1 MENWFLFFNFRILVS
16 ENIVTSFYKKLR
28 FLIKASFTTIVVA
41 IFSTGVFHWVIVVEL
56 TLAIFADLST
66 ANPIFINLRDFG
78 FALFERMSNITR
90 KNGHAP
96 FLVAFLAIV
105 RAAAFI
111 PTGVVLICECI

>member
-16 ENIVTSFYKKLR
+16 EKIVTSSYKKLR
-28 FLIKASFTTIVVA
+28 FIIKASFTTIVVA
-41 IFSTGVFHWVIVVEL
+41 TTGVLRWVIVVEL

-66 ANPIFINLRDFG
+66 ADPIFINLRDFG
-78 FALFERMSNITR
+78 FALFERVPIITR

-96 FLVAFLAIV
+96 FLVAFHAIV

-111 PTGVVLICECI
+111 PTGIVWIFECI

>member
-41 IFSTGVFHWVIVVEL
+41 TFSTGVLRWVIVVEL
-56 TLAIFADLST
+56 TLAIFADLRT

-78 FALFERMSNITR
+78 FALFERVSNITR

-96 FLVAFLAIV
+96 FLIALLAKV

-111 PTGVVLICECI
+111 STGVVFFCDCI